1 MSARRAA
8 RGAIAPL
15 LARPAEFAGAPVATV
30 AMPGQVESESI
41 ADFLASAAERVSGLV
56 IEGEPG
62 IGKTTLWLGAIEE
75 AANRGFRVVA
85 ARAGS
90 AEVVLTFAV
99 LADLFCDVESVV
111 LDELPH
117 VQRVAV
123 NRLIEQAGDSPATDE
138 RVLGA
143 AFLSVAERLSADTP
157 VLVAIDDVQ
166 WLDASSQAAVQFA
179 VRRLKGRV
187 GVLVTARSDA
197 TGPPAASWLQ
207 LRRPDGVD
215 RIRVSPLALGGL
227 HTMFSARL
235 GRSLPRPTMV
245 RIAEISCG
253 NPFYALELA
262 RSMDD
267 PSTNPEPTLPESL
280 AALVRSRL
288 AGLGGDVG
296 AILLAAATATTPT
309 IELLSQATDTT
320 AERVVELLDEAETQ
334 GIVGFDGNRVRF
346 THPLLATGV
355 YTDASHARRRSIHRR
370 LAEIVQ
376 QPELRARHLA
386 LAATTGDAATLAALD
401 AAAAVTRARG
411 APAAA
416 AELVDLAIGLGGDN
430 PQRRML
436 AAGLH
441 FRAGDIGRARGEL
454 EPTIAAMPAG
464 IMRAIA
470 LNLLAGARIYDDSFI
485 EAAEL
490 LKRALPDT
498 EGNAAVLAQ
507 THLTL
512 SMAQAMA
519 GEFDESLHN
528 AEQSVARAE
537 ECGRPVLISQ
547 ALAFW
552 VSLKCMYGHGVDEA
566 SLQRALDLENPDKDV
581 PISFRASAAKALVLA
596 WSGRLDEARTQ
607 MLEVRRNCIERGA
620 ESDMMWIASYT
631 TLIDIWLGRF
641 ADAALVG
648 EDTMERAQQLDGPNM
663 LVIAGLV
670 RTAVAAYRGREHD
683 ARAEAR
689 QAIDDAQGC
698 GAVYLTEW
706 PIMSLG
712 FLEVSLENYAE
723 ALTTLQPLLDRFHT
737 TPGTE
742 IMTSAY
748 LPDAV
753 EAMVWLGK
761 LDDAEPLIDA
771 LESNGRRL
779 DRPWMLAVGAR
790 CRSMWLAASGD
801 LEAAERAAR
810 QAITHHQRLPMPFE
824 LARTQLLLG
833 QLERRQRHREA
844 AAATLRTALEAFEEM
859 GTPLWAERA
868 RGALARTAPR
878 PGSVLIPSE
887 QRIAELA
894 ASGMSNQD
902 IAAALFISSKTV
914 EANLTRVYRKLA
926 IRSRAQLSSH
936 LTHG

>member
-1 MSARRAA
+1 VV
-8 RGAIAPL
+8 APL
-15 LARPAEFAGAPVATV
+15 LVQSSELATDPATAATMTGQPEFDSV
-30 AMPGQVESESI
+30 
-41 ADFLASAAERVSGLV
+41 ADFLSSSAERVSGLV
-56 IEGEPG
+56 IDGEPG
-62 IGKTTLWLGAIEE
+62 IGKTTLWLAAIEE
-75 AANRGFRVVA
+75 AESRGFRVLS

-90 AEVVLTFAV
+90 SEVVLTFAV
-99 LADLFCDVESVV
+99 LADLFGDVPDAV
-111 LDELPH
+111 LAELPA

-123 NRLIEQAGDSPATDE
+123 DRLLEQAGHSPATDE

-143 AFLSVAERLSADTP
+143 AFLSVAESLTAETP
-157 VLVAIDDVQ
+157 LLTAIDDVQ
-166 WLDASSQAAVQFA
+166 WLDASSQAALEFA

-187 GVLVTARSDA
+187 GVLVTARTDA
-197 TGPPAASWLQ
+197 TCADAAAWLQ
-207 LRRPDGVD
+207 VKRPDGVD
-215 RIRVSPLALGGL
+215 RIRVKPLPIGGL
-227 HTMFSARL
+227 HAMFAARL
-235 GRSLPRPTMV
+235 GHSLPRPTMV
-245 RIAEISCG
+245 QIAEISCG

-262 RSMDD
+262 RSMDH
-267 PSTNPEPTLPESL
+267 SSATSEPTLPGSL
-280 AALVRSRL
+280 TALVRSRL

-296 AILLAAATATTPT
+296 PILLAAATATTPT

-334 GIVGFDGNRVRF
+334 GIIGFEGNRVRF

-355 YTDASHARRRSIHRR
+355 YADASHASRRAIHRR

-386 LAATTGDAATLAALD
+386 LAATTGDPATLAALD
-401 AAAAVTRARG
+401 AAAEATRARG

-416 AELVDLAIGLGGDN
+416 AELVDLAIGLGGDT

-441 FRAGDIGRARGEL
+441 FRAGDIGRARGVL
-454 EPTIAAMPAG
+454 EPTVAAMEPG

-470 LNLLAGARIYDDSFI
+470 LNLLAGTRIYDDSFI

-498 EGNAAVLAQ
+498 EGNAVVRSQ
-507 THLTL
+507 SHLTL

-519 GEFDESLHN
+519 GEFDDSLRN
-528 AEQSVARAE
+528 VEQAVACAE
-537 ECGRPVLISQ
+537 ECARPVLISQ
-547 ALAFW
+547 TLAFW

-566 SLQRALDLENPDKDV
+566 TLQRALDLENPDKDV

-596 WSGRLDEARTQ
+596 WSGRLEEARTQ
-607 MLEVRRNCIERGA
+607 MLSVRSNCIERGA

-641 ADAALVG
+641 ADAALVS

-670 RTAVAAYRGREHD
+670 RTAVAAYRGREQE

-689 QAIDDAQGC
+689 QAIEGARGC

-706 PIMSLG
+706 PVMSLG

-723 ALTTLQPLLDRFHT
+723 ALTTLRPLLDRFHT

-753 EAMVWLGK
+753 EAMIALGR
-761 LDDAEPLIDA
+761 LDDADPLIGA
-771 LESNGRRL
+771 LESNGARL
-779 DRPWMLAVGAR
+779 DRAWMLAVGAR
-790 CRSMWLAASGD
+790 CRSMWLAAHGD
-801 LEAAERAAR
+801 VAAADRVAR
-810 QAITHHQRLPMPFE
+810 EAITHHRRLPMPFE

-833 QLERRQRHREA
+833 QLERRQRHRQA
-844 AAATLRTALEAFEEM
+844 AAATLRTALAAFEDM
-859 GTPLWAERA
+859 GTPVWAERA
-868 RGALARTAPR
+868 RTALARTACS

-894 ASGMSNQD
+894 ASGMSNED
-902 IAAALFISSKTV
+902 IAAALFVSSKTV

-936 LTHG
+936 LEQG

>member
-1 MSARRAA
+1 MSKTQYEF
-8 RGAIAPL
+8 GA
-15 LARPAEFAGAPVATV
+15 VD
-30 AMPGQVESESI
+30 
-41 ADFLASAAERVSGLV
+41 DFLTSAAQRASGLV

-62 IGKTTLWLGAIEE
+62 IGKTTLWL
-75 AANRGFRVVA
+75 AAVEQASRDGFRVVS

-90 AEVVLTFAV
+90 AEVVLSFAV
-99 LADLFCDVESVV
+99 LADLFGDIESTE
-111 LDELPH
+111 LAELPTM
-117 VQRVAV
+117 QRVAV
-123 NRLIEQAGDSPATDE
+123 DRLLEQAGESPATDE

-143 AFLSVAERLSADTP
+143 AFLSVVERLAANSP
-157 VLVAIDDVQ
+157 VLVALDDVQ
-166 WLDASSQAAVQFA
+166 WLDTSSQAALDFA

-187 GVLVTARSDA
+187 GMLVTARSGSAD
-197 TGPPAASWLQ
+197 PAPASRLQ
-207 LRRPDGVD
+207 MSRPDGVD
-215 RIRVSPLALGGL
+215 RIRVGPMNLGGL
-227 HTMFSARL
+227 HALFSARL
-235 GRSLPRPTMV
+235 GRSLPRPAMV

-262 RSMDD
+262 RAMDV
-267 PSTNPEPTLPESL
+267 STANAEPTLPGSL
-280 AALVRSRL
+280 TALVRTRL
-288 AGLGGDVG
+288 AGLGSDVG
-296 AILLAAATATTPT
+296 TVLLTAATATTPT
-309 IELLSQATDTT
+309 IELLSLATDNNS
-320 AERVVELLDEAETQ
+320 ERVVELLDEAETQ
-334 GIVGFDGNRVRF
+334 GIIVFDGNRVRF
-346 THPLLATGV
+346 SHPLLASGV
-355 YTDASHARRRSIHRR
+355 YSDASHARRRAIHRR
-370 LAEIVQ
+370 LADIVQ
-376 QPELRARHLA
+376 LPELRARHLA
-386 LAATTGDAATLAALD
+386 LAATTGDPATLEALD
-401 AAAAVTRARG
+401 VAAQVTRARG

-416 AELVDLAIGLGGDN
+416 AELVDLAIGLGGDT
-430 PQRRML
+430 PQRRIL

-441 FRAGDIGRARGEL
+441 FRAGDIGRARSVL
-454 EPTIAAMPAG
+454 EPAIVALPPG
-464 IMRAIA
+464 ILRAIA
-470 LNLLAGARIYDDSFI
+470 LNLLAGTRIYDDSFI

-490 LKRALPDT
+490 LERALPDT

-519 GEFDESLHN
+519 GQFDESLHN
-528 AEQSVARAE
+528 SEQSVARAE

-552 VSLKCMYGHGVDEA
+552 VSLKCMYGLGVDEA
-566 SLQRALDLENPDKDV
+566 NLARALDLENPDKDV

-607 MLEVRRNCIERGA
+607 MLDVRRNCIERGA

-670 RTAVAAYRGREHD
+670 RTAVAAYRGRERD

-689 QAIDDAQGC
+689 QAIEDAQGC

-712 FLEVSLENYAE
+712 FLEVSLGNYAE
-723 ALTTLQPLLDRFHT
+723 ALTTLRPLLDRFHT

-753 EAMVWLGK
+753 EAMVALGR
-761 LDDAEPLIDA
+761 LDEAEPLIDA
-771 LESNGRRL
+771 LESNGRQL

-790 CRSMWLAASGD
+790 CRSMLLAARGD
-801 LEAAERAAR
+801 LEAADHAAR
-810 QAITHHQRLPMPFE
+810 QAISHHQRLPMPFE

-844 AAATLRTALEAFEEM
+844 AAATLRTALAAFEEM

-868 RGALARTAPR
+868 RDALARTAPS

-902 IAAALFISSKTV
+902 IAATLFISSKTV

-936 LTHG
+936 LNHR

>member
-1 MSARRAA
+1 MSTTRAA

-15 LARPAEFAGAPVATV
+15 LLRPAELATDP
-30 AMPGQVESESI
+30 ATAAATPRQPEPDSI

-62 IGKTTLWLGAIEE
+62 IGKTTLWLDAVEQ
-75 AANRGFRVVA
+75 ATSRGFRVVS

-99 LADLFCDVESVV
+99 LADLFGDVESAV
-111 LDELPH
+111 LDELPP

-123 NRLIEQAGDSPATDE
+123 NRLLEQAGESPATDE

-143 AFLSVAERLSADTP
+143 AFLSVAERLTADTP

-166 WLDASSQAAVQFA
+166 WLDASSQAALQFA

-187 GVLVTARSDA
+187 GVVVTARSDA
-197 TGPPAASWLQ
+197 TACPVASWLQ

-215 RIRVSPLALGGL
+215 RIRVSPLPLGGL
-227 HTMFSARL
+227 HTLFSTRL

-262 RSMDD
+262 RSVDD
-267 PSTNPEPTLPESL
+267 SSVNTESTLPESL
-280 AALVRSRL
+280 TALVRSRL

-296 AILLAAATATTPT
+296 TILLAAATATTPS
-309 IELLSQATDTT
+309 IELLSAATDMS

-334 GIVGFDGNRVRF
+334 GIISFEGNRVRF

-355 YTDASHARRRSIHRR
+355 YTDASHARRRAIHRR

-386 LAATTGDAATLAALD
+386 LAATTGDSATLAALD
-401 AAAAVTRARG
+401 AAVEVTRRRG

-441 FRAGDIGRARGEL
+441 FRAGNIGRARSVL
-454 EPTIAAMPAG
+454 EPTIAAMPPG

-470 LNLLAGARIYDDSFI
+470 LNLLAGTRIYDDSFI

-528 AEQSVARAE
+528 AEQSVAHAD

-596 WSGRLDEARTQ
+596 WSGRLHEARTQ

-670 RTAVAAYRGREHD
+670 RTAVAAYRGRERD

-689 QAIDDAQGC
+689 QAIEDAQGC

-712 FLEVSLENYAE
+712 FLEVSLENYAD
-723 ALTTLQPLLDRFHT
+723 ALTTLQPLLDRFHA

-753 EAMVWLGK
+753 EAMVALGR

-801 LEAAERAAR
+801 LDAADRAAR
-810 QAITHHQRLPMPFE
+810 EAITHHQRLPMPFE

-833 QLERRQRHREA
+833 HLERRQRRRETA
-844 AAATLRTALEAFEEM
+844 KATLRTALAAFEEM
-859 GTPLWAERA
+859 GTPLWAARA
-868 RGALARTAPR
+868 RAALARTAPS

-894 ASGMSNQD
+894 AAGMSNQD

-936 LTHG
+936 LNHG